1 MAINWKQ
8 FLYLIG
14 FYNKLEDDETYTD
27 YDDGSELLENW
38 DEPEPQPLPSNVRRL
53 PNPADAQV
61 APANEPQ
68 HVRRIPGQH
77 PGQPPQYAQGRRPV
91 EQRQQPAHVPP
102 TGTVNVIN
110 PAGQRPQAQDAGPR
124 VTDEVA
130 IVSPEVFNDTEEIG
144 EYIRKGRP
152 VIINMQST
160 DDREARRILDFAA
173 GVCFGLRASFEAGVS
188 RVFLVVPANVKLSN
202 EARQRL
208 HERGLLA

>member
-14 FYNKLEDDETYTD
+14 FYNKLEDDDQYAD

-53 PNPADAQV
+53 PNAADAHMSAVDHQ
-61 APANEPQ
+61 P
-68 HVRRIPGQH
+68 VRRQAPQQGQ
-77 PGQPPQYAQGRRPV
+77 QPPHGRRPV

-102 TGTVNVIN
+102 TGTVNVIS
-110 PAGQRPQAQDAGPR
+110 PVGTRPQPQESGPR
-124 VTDEVA
+124 ITDEVA
-130 IVSPEVFNDTEEIG
+130 VVAPEVFNDTEEIG

-152 VIINMQST
+152 VLINMQGT

-173 GVCFGLRASFEAGVS
+173 GVCFGLRASFEAGVP
-188 RVFLVVPANVKLSN
+188 RVFLVVPADVKLSN

-208 HERGLLA
+208 HDRGLLA

>member
-14 FYNKLEDDETYTD
+14 FYNKLEDDDAYTD

-53 PNPADAQV
+53 PNPADAHAAV
-61 APANEPQ
+61 AEPAPARRQPQ
-68 HVRRIPGQH
+68 SVGHQAQVRRPHQ
-77 PGQPPQYAQGRRPV
+77 

-102 TGTVNVIN
+102 TGTVNVIS
-110 PAGQRPQAQDAGPR
+110 PAGQRPQQHDPGPR
-124 VTDEVA
+124 ITDDVA
-130 IVSPEVFNDTEEIG
+130 VVAPEVFNDTEEIG

-152 VIINMQST
+152 VVINMQAT
-160 DDREARRILDFAA
+160 DDREARRILDFAS

-208 HERGLLA
+208 HDRGLLA

>member
-14 FYNKLEDDETYTD
+14 FYNKLEDDDAYTD

-53 PNPADAQV
+53 PNPAQAQV
-61 APANEPQ
+61 AQAEPMPPRRQ
-68 HVRRIPGQH
+68 AQQPSHVTPVRRQ
-77 PGQPPQYAQGRRPV
+77 QA

-102 TGTVNVIN
+102 TGTVNVIS
-110 PAGQRPQAQDAGPR
+110 PAGQRPQVHDAGPR
-124 VTDEVA
+124 ITDDVA
-130 IVSPEVFNDTEEIG
+130 VVAPEVFNDTEEIG

-152 VIINMQST
+152 VVINMQAT

-188 RVFLVVPANVKLSN
+188 RVFLVVPADVKLSN

-208 HERGLLA
+208 HDRGLLA